1 LPAPDTLAEVG
12 NISARVLDRA
22 PSLAEIGEAIGGQYW
37 QRPMARELG
46 KGLRT
51 VHRWAVTGYVPSSAT
66 MRRLVDLL
74 DEREQE
80 IREVLARGR
89 AMVRYFDSIR

>member
-1 LPAPDTLAEVG
+1 MTAPDTLAETT
-12 NISARVLDRA
+12 ALTRA
-22 PSLAEIGEAIGGQYW
+22 PSLAEIGEALYGQYW

-51 VHRWAVTGYVPSSAT
+51 VHRWAATDYVPSSAT

-74 DEREQE
+74 EQ
-80 IREVLARGR
+80 RQAWANSVLDQARK
-89 AMVRYFDSIR
+89 VIPS